1 MNYALEKIIQYH
13 QKLHSNSGTLNQRN
27 ERQLFQRNTPTYFST
42 SGVIGFSL
50 LGEETSYT
58 CYKWI
63 KSPFH
68 HFLPK

>member
-1 MNYALEKIIQYH
+1 MHWKKLVKYH
-13 QKLHSNSGTLNQRN
+13 RKLHSYSGTVPSIRGMKDNSSK
-27 ERQLFQRNTPTYFST
+27 ETRNTPTYFST

-63 KSPFH
+63 
-68 HFLPK
+68 

>member
-1 MNYALEKIIQYH
+1 MHELCIGKKLIKYH
-13 QKLHSNSGTLNQRN
+13 QKLHSYSTFNQRN

-63 KSPFH
+63 
-68 HFLPK
+68 